1 MIIRKNNA
9 MKTHHRPFIYES
21 SDFKHM
27 CALLV
32 RDNASKRESFVWHV
46 ARLVDWK
53 YNLGNFKRRFPG
65 NYASAAH
72 LWFNYYDELVGFV
85 ISEEFNE
92 QFDIILL
99 DQYEHLYPEMLAWVY
114 AEWGPHHRQL
124 VTSAVD
130 AHERRN
136 FALEQAGYQRTGE
149 VEMTRIF
156 DTVQFRDIPYPA
168 APLRFES
175 MAENQNYANQAVLR
189 RSAWP
194 NHRDDP
200 QTDEAIC
207 AYIRTSP
214 IYDARFD
221 FVLVDESGAHVSGCE
236 AFIDYAN
243 NTAEI
248 ERVCTHAEHYNKG
261 YAKMTLRACLRA
273 LHENHIGTAYLS
285 GGYDKTI
292 HLYGALG
299 HANEFARFFYRLDI
313 GNVFSHRAG
322 QSGASSHPAQ
332 EPAKPVLREES
343 SHETI

>member
-1 MIIRKNNA
+1 
-9 MKTHHRPFIYES
+9 MKTHHRSFVYES
-21 SDFKHM
+21 SDFKRM

-32 RDNASKRESFVWHV
+32 RDNASKRESFVWHI

-53 YNLGNFKRRFPG
+53 YNLCNFKRHFPG
-65 NYASAAH
+65 NYADAAH
-72 LWFNYYDELVGFV
+72 LWFNYYDELIGFV

-99 DQYEHLYPEMLAWVY
+99 DEYEHLYPEMLAW
-114 AEWGPHHRQL
+114 AKSEWGSQHRQL
-124 VTSAVD
+124 ITSAAD
-130 AHERRN
+130 AHEKRI
-136 FALEQAGYQRTGE
+136 FVLEQAGYQRTGE

-156 DTVQFRDIPYPA
+156 DTSHFRDVPFPA

-175 MAENQNYANQAVLR
+175 MAENKNYANQAILR

-194 NHRDDP
+194 NHGDDP
-200 QTDEAIC
+200 QTDEAIR

-221 FVLVDESGAHVSGCE
+221 FVLVDESGAHLSGCE

-248 ERVCTHAEHYNKG
+248 ERVCTHADRYNKG
-261 YAKMTLRACLRA
+261 YSKMTLRACLRV
-273 LHENHIGTAYLS
+273 LHEHHISTAYIS

-299 HANEFARFFYRLDI
+299 HVNEFACFFYRLDL
-313 GNVFSHRAG
+313 GE
-322 QSGASSHPAQ
+322 Q
-332 EPAKPVLREES
+332 K
-343 SHETI
+343 